1 MRAVAVI
8 TPGTSLGHRVA
19 ERLDAE
25 PDVDRVVVLPPDLPA
40 AEVKARLQRDGA
52 DTVVMLE
59 GSMPDVLAGAAAA
72 AAGHVVHLSSATVYG
87 AWPDNPVPL
96 PEDAASRP
104 NPGFAFAAA
113 KAEEERQLAEWK
125 DDHPGATAA
134 VLRAAVTLGEDDADG
149 LARALTGVTGL
160 RSVES
165 SRPVQVLAEDD
176 LASALVLVAVQRLD
190 GVFNVAP
197 DGWVPDE
204 TVRALVGGP
213 ARLPVSERIARP
225 LRALGRTWPG
235 IEPYTRHPWVVA
247 NDRLRAAGWAP
258 AHTNEEAFVDGA
270 GRRWPELSPKRRQEV
285 ALAGTVVAAATVV
298 ATVAAL
304 VRRARRP

>member
-1 MRAVAVI
+1 
-8 TPGTSLGHRVA
+8 VA
-19 ERLDAE
+19 ERLGAE
-25 PDVDRVVVLPPDLPA
+25 AGVDRVAVLPPDLPGDQ
-40 AEVKARLQRDGA
+40 VKARLQRDGA
-52 DTVVMLE
+52 DTVVVID
-59 GSMPDVLAGAAAA
+59 GPVADALAGAADAA
-72 AAGHVVHLSSATVYG
+72 VSHVVLLSSATVYG
-87 AWPDNPVPL
+87 AWADNPVPL

-113 KAEEERQLAEWK
+113 KAEDERQLAEWK

-134 VLRAAVTLGEDDADG
+134 VMRAAVILTDDDTNG

-165 SRPVQVLAEDD
+165 SRPVQFLAEDD
-176 LASALVLVAVQRLD
+176 LASALVLAAVQRLD

-204 TVRALVGGP
+204 TARALVGGP
-213 ARLPVSERIARP
+213 ARLPVSDRIARP

-235 IEPYTRHPWVVA
+235 IEPYIHHPWVVA
-247 NDRLRAAGWAP
+247 NDRLRAAGWVP
-258 AHTNEEAFVDGA
+258 AFTNEEAFVDGA
-270 GRRWPELSPKRRQEV
+270 GPRWPELSPKRRQEV
-285 ALAGTVVAAATVV
+285 ALAGVGVALAGVTAGVV
-298 ATVAAL
+298 AL